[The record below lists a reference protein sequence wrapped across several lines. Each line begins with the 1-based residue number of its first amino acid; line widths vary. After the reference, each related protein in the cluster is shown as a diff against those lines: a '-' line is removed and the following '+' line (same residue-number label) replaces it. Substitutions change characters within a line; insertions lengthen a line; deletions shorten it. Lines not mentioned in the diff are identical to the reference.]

1 MLKLHKSFPAWSGMD
16 PERRTR
22 ILKISGL
29 VVGAFALFT
38 LISILSYL
46 FTWTADQSLLGDPE
60 KLDLDVAVHNAA
72 GKLGHQW
79 GWLLVTRWFGLGAF
93 LLVAALCI
101 LSVRLLFGRRSFSV
115 IKAILLSLTAAVI
128 SSFILAWFSQTV
140 GLENAFG
147 GGLGGDCGS
156 LVVNWSKNLFGPIIT
171 LILLVLLTVCWCF
184 FASRRFSDWFASL
197 GGETQPVR
205 QPEPERP
212 QAPVEEKKKRFKWV
226 RPTEDD
232 TPLEEDET
240 PVEDPVTPVAPA
252 APVAPVAPVSAPT
265 APEPPE
271 DDLLSRLTSGRG
283 VAAPVAPVETPPA
296 ESPAKPP
303 VTDGSAGLEV
313 IEGEELSTDNNVELP
328 RIDVR
333 NELDKYRFP
342 PLDLLDDYEDSRQEV
357 SQDELR
363 RNNFKIRAALKTYR
377 IDVDNVKA
385 VVGPTVTLYK
395 VYPAPGVKI
404 AAIRSLQD
412 DIAMALKADKGVR
425 VVTLADSVGIEVAN
439 DHPSIVPLKAM
450 FNDPNFLESKAE
462 LPVAI
467 GYTITQKVKVFDL
480 ADAPHLLVAGATKQ
494 GKSVGLNVLIVSLL
508 YSKHP
513 AELKFVFID
522 PKMVE
527 FSAYAKLLKHYLAVL
542 PNAASEE
549 DEKNT
554 AIVKDAKSA
563 EVILKSLCAEM
574 DDRYQ
579 LLSKA
584 YVNNVKLY
592 NEKYKDRHLLPTE
605 GHRFLPYLVV
615 VVDEYAD
622 LTMSVGGSSDSKAV
636 ARSISTSI
644 IRLAQKGRAAGIHVV
659 LATQRPSVD
668 VITGLIKANFPTRIA
683 FRVFSQTDSRTIL
696 DSGGAEKLIGKG
708 DMIYYAGADVER
720 VQCAFIS
727 NDEINALNDFIGQ
740 QIGYKKSY
748 NTPYYLP
755 APEPEAGEEGGGMV
769 DMKNLDERFEE
780 AARMVVTSQR
790 GSTSDLQRR
799 LGMGYAKAGRVM
811 DQLEAAGIVGPQQG
825 SKPREVLVTTFEELD
840 RIIEA
845 FKNQ

>member
-240 PVEDPVTPVAPA
+240 PVENPMAPVAPA

-303 VTDGSAGLEV
+303 VTDGSEGLEV

-342 PLDLLDDYEDSRQEV
+342 PLELLDDYEDSRQEV

-494 GKSVGLNVLIVSLL
+494 GKSVGLNVLIASLL

-549 DEKNT
+549 EEKNT